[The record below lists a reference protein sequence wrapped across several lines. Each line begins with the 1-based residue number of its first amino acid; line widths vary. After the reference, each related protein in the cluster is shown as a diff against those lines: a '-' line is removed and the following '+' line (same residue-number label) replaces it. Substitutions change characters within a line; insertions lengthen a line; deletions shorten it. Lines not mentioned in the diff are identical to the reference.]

1 MVEHRLAKARVA
13 SSNLVSRSNL
23 RNEGGTIRPKR
34 RQKGKAGSDFFLLLL
49 LLSFILPP
57 FSFMLTDGG
66 VAKW

>member
-13 SSNLVSRSNL
+13 SSSLVSRSNF
-23 RNEGGTIRPKR
+23 RGEGKSKKVKGR
-34 RQKGKAGSDFFLLLL
+34 RRFRSFAFFLLP
-49 LLSFILPP
+49 FAFAGPP

>member
-23 RNEGGTIRPKR
+23 RSEGKSKKEIQSSAFFVLPFAF
-34 RQKGKAGSDFFLLLL
+34 AGS
-49 LLSFILPP
+49 P